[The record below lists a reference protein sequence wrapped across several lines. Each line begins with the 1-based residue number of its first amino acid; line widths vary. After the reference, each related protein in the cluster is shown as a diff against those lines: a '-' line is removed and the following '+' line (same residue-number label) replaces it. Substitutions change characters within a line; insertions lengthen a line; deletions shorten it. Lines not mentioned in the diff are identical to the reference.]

1 MTQTK
6 KVLVLGAST
15 NQDRVSFEAV
25 LRLHRSGYEVIPVGI
40 REGEIEGIPVLTG
53 EPDIEDIDT
62 ITLYVNPQRQQA
74 FIPYI
79 LRLRPR
85 RIIFNP
91 GTENPDL
98 MRIAQEAG
106 IETEAACTL
115 VMLSLK
121 QF

>member
-53 EPDIEDIDT
+53 EPDIENIDT